1 MPLSRPLRRALPLV
15 LGILVIAAACGPG
28 NTMAADDATM
38 VNQLRGGNGLT
49 QLPRRYELDLK
60 AQAQADAM
68 ANAGTIF
75 HSASL
80 PSGVSPGWQL
90 IGENVAMAGSIP
102 AAEAALE
109 ASPPHRENLLNPY
122 FTEMGIGATQRGN
135 TVFVAQVF
143 VQR

>member
-1 MPLSRPLRRALPLV
+1 
-15 LGILVIAAACGPG
+15 VIAAACGPG

-38 VNQLRGGNGLT
+38 VNHLRGANGMG

-102 AAEAALE
+102 AA
-109 ASPPHRENLLNPY
+109 
-122 FTEMGIGATQRGN
+122 
-135 TVFVAQVF
+135 
-143 VQR
+143 

>member
-1 MPLSRPLRRALPLV
+1 MPLSRSLRRALPLAI
-15 LGILVIAAACGPG
+15 GILLVATACGPG
-28 NTMAADDATM
+28 NTMAADDAAM
-38 VNQLRGGNGLT
+38 VNQLRATNALN
-49 QLPRRYELDLK
+49 QLPRKYELDLK

-80 PSGVSPGWQL
+80 AAGVSSGWQL

-102 AAEAALE
+102 AAETALE

-135 TVFVAQVF
+135 LVFVAQLF

>member
-1 MPLSRPLRRALPLV
+1 
-15 LGILVIAAACGPG
+15 
-28 NTMAADDATM
+28 MASNDATM
-38 VNQLRGGNGLT
+38 VNQLRASNGVT

-60 AQAQADAM
+60 AQAQAQAM
-68 ANAGTIF
+68 ADAGTIF

-102 AAEAALE
+102 QAEAALE

-122 FTEMGIGATQRGN
+122 FTEMGIGAIQRGN
-135 TVFVAQVF
+135 LIFVAQVF